1 MLSLPNRKLER
12 SSASIA
18 SLELG
23 RQEGSA
29 LNALS
34 SAWTIAAVG
43 IASVIAVPSLA
54 VLASLAHPAREVW
67 AHLWRTQLLEL
78 LGNTLAL
85 LAGVGAGTLVV
96 GAGLAWLVVTY
107 RFPGRAVLEWALVLP
122 LAVPAYVIGF
132 AFLGLFDFTGPVQG
146 ALRRWTG
153 TGVRLPELRS
163 YWGVVLMMTLVFY
176 PYVYLLARAA
186 FREQGAATLET
197 ARSLGRSRVR
207 AFIEVTLPLARPS
220 IAAGVSLAMMEALAD
235 FGTVATF
242 GYRTLTEA
250 VYRVWY
256 GMFDRTAAAQVASL
270 LLLFALGLLVLERS
284 LRGRARFTQSQRRG
298 PGVTPLALAGWK
310 GWAATGAG
318 FAILALAF
326 VLPVVQLIVWAR
338 DASGRWRASSFVTL
352 LGNTL
357 VLAALAAVC
366 ALALALVLAYAARLH
381 PSALVRASARAASM
395 GYALPGA
402 VIAVGVLVPLAW
414 LDRAVGHAAG
424 WALGHSAGLVL
435 TGSTAGL
442 LFAYVARFLSVS
454 FQTLEASLTKI
465 PASLDDAARS
475 LGASIGGTLRRIHLP
490 LIRGGVLTALILV
503 FVETMK
509 EMPATLLLRPLG
521 LDTLAIAVWE
531 RTSESL
537 WADAA
542 APALAIVA
550 AGLIPVLVVIRLSSK
565 RP

>member
-352 LGNTL
+352 LSNTL

-366 ALALALVLAYAARLH
+366 ALALALVLAYATRLH

-490 LIRGGVLTALILV
+490 LMRGSVLTALILV